1 MIIFQ
6 GGRSSAFDGDEGVD
20 VGIPSSYLLQV
31 KGSSNLNC
39 KAIQEQFTASSLN
52 TNDCFVLVTPDD
64 VIVWYGKG
72 STGDEREMAKTIAL
86 GKSGDPEFMFE
97 GQEKKHFWETLGG
110 KQPYFDEKVL
120 KEDEDVSPP
129 RLFQLSNATGNISVE
144 EIVDFDQDDLIQE
157 DVMLLDAS
165 HTIFAWFGAMS
176 NRQEQQECVRIAKE
190 YLESCP
196 NERDGDT
203 PIMLIKQG
211 MEPPNFTGHFG
222 SWDEEKWNVEEIYT
236 EAAKVDT
243 TPVVVTNGFTMGYSH
258 TGSIPYSVLTSEE
271 LPENVDPSK
280 KEEYLSD
287 SEFQEVMGMDKEE
300 FSLLPGW
307 KKTNLKKS
315 KSLF

>member
-86 GKSGDPEFMFE
+86 GKSGDPEFVFE
-97 GQEKKHFWETLGG
+97 GQEKKHFWEALGG

-120 KEDEDVSPP
+120 KQDEDVSPP

-144 EIVDFDQDDLIQE
+144 EIVEFDQDDLIQE

-176 NRQEQQECVRIAKE
+176 NKQEQQECVRIAKE

-222 SWDEEKWNVEEIYT
+222 AWDEEKWNVEEIYA
-236 EAAKVDT
+236 EAAEVDT
-243 TPVVVTNGFTMGYSH
+243 TPVVVTNGFTMGYSN
-258 TGSIPYSVLTSEE
+258 TGSIPYSVLTSDE
-271 LPENVDPSK
+271 LPDNVDPSK

-287 SEFQEVMGMDKEE
+287 SEFQEVMGMNKEE
-300 FSLLPGW
+300 FDGLPGW